1 MKRDVCVDATDKPMP
16 AERVRTVF
24 RHLSAM
30 GRSDPNA
37 NQSPRHHPCA
47 YASTPRVSRS
57 SPAIPPHIS
66 SSVKASFARVEQ
78 VTIDKGCN
86 P

>member
-1 MKRDVCVDATDKPMP
+1 MKRDVCVDETDKPVP
-16 AERVRTVF
+16 AERVRSVS
-24 RHLSAM
+24 RHLSAF
-30 GRSDPNA
+30 GHSDPNA
-37 NQSPRHHPCA
+37 NPSPRHHPCA

-57 SPAIPPHIS
+57 SPAIPPHIN
-66 SSVKASFARVEQ
+66 SSVKASFARIGQ

>member
-16 AERVRTVF
+16 AERIRSVF
-24 RHLSAM
+24 RHLSEM
-30 GRSDPNA
+30 GRYDPNA
-37 NQSPRHHPCA
+37 NPSPRHHPCA

-66 SSVKASFARVEQ
+66 SSVKASFARIGQ